1 MGGGAADDVAAGDVG
16 GAENEGAAGGA
27 PARDAFS
34 ESVDVAREANQAG
47 VPLKLLGGQAVRVLC
62 PGFPHRARDGQ
73 DMDFASVA
81 SAKKR
86 VMEFFAQRGFQ
97 SDQRFNTLHGDRQM
111 YFTTADGRT
120 SVDVIMDKLN
130 MCHVLDFRDRID
142 RMPITLDVTDLLL
155 TKLQIVQLNQ
165 KDAHDIVQ
173 LLSAFEIRDGD
184 EPGTIGLARVGRIVG
199 EDWGWWRTVTG
210 SLDTVMRL
218 ATGEQRDLIPE
229 ARTHDPVEQA
239 RRIRAHC
246 DSCPKTLKW
255 KLRARVGDRV
265 QWYELPEEVAH

>member
-1 MGGGAADDVAAGDVG
+1 MGGAAED
-16 GAENEGAAGGA
+16 GA
-27 PARDAFS
+27 PAGGTVGRDAFA
-34 ESVDVAREANQAG
+34 ESVAVATEANGAG

-62 PGFPHRARDGQ
+62 PEYPHRARDDQ

-86 VMEFFAQRGFQ
+86 VMEFFAQRGFL

-142 RMPITLDVTDLLL
+142 RMRITLDVTDLLM
-155 TKLQIVQLNQ
+155 TKLQIVQMNQ
-165 KDAHDIVQ
+165 KDVHDILQ
-173 LLSAFEIRDGD
+173 LLSAYEVRDGD
-184 EPGTIGLARVGRIVG
+184 EPGTIGLDRICRIVG
-199 EDWGWWRTVTG
+199 EDWGWWRTLTG

-218 ATGEQRDLIPE
+218 GTGEHRNLVP
-229 ARTHDPVEQA
+229 AAHTYDPIAQA
-239 RRIRAHC
+239 RRIREQC
-246 DSCPKTLKW
+246 DACSKTLKW
-255 KLRARVGDRV
+255 KLRAKVGDRV